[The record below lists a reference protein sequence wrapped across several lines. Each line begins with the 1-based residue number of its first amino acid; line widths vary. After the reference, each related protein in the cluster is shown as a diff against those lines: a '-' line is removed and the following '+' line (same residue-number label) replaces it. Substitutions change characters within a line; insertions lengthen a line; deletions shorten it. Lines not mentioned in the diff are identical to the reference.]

1 MILSSKATGKA
12 MGLGHIYVE
21 VVGSIVRDHE
31 SFRVYVLEV
40 RRLFYC
46 SFFFFL
52 KKRVKGNK
60 REKKS
65 AEC

>member
-1 MILSSKATGKA
+1 

-46 SFFFFL
+46 SY
-52 KKRVKGNK
+52 KKKN
-60 REKKS
+60 
-65 AEC
+65 